1 MQHVTLKQE
10 LKDIAEAPVYLS
22 LQKEDVLE
30 TLFKCFLPF

>member
-10 LKDIAEAPVYLS
+10 LKHTAEAPVYLS
-22 LQKEDVLE
+22 VQEEDVLE